1 MLIDSDEYNVTIQ
14 IEKNQ
19 NIKEFRAH
27 SNILRVRSPY
37 FKNLFADKIK
47 NEKIIFIF
55 NEFNKP
61 HITPTIFEIVL
72 K

>member
-1 MLIDSDEYNVTIQ
+1 MLINFDEYNITIQ
-14 IEKNQ
+14 IKENQ
-19 NIKEFRAH
+19 NIKEFHVH
-27 SNILRVRSPY
+27 SNILRICFPY

-55 NEFNKP
+55 NEFNKL
-61 HITPTIFEIVL
+61 HITPTIFEIIF